1 MRAMLLSLLLAS
13 SAGLAHAGDVRVRV
27 TDAAGRQVAYLRKK
41 KFRLKEDVRVYEDED
56 QNRQLFRM
64 RANRVVDFGASYA
77 VSGPDGRPLGAVR
90 QRGVRSLWKSTYEVA
105 DPNGKTIGV
114 IHEENPFVKV
124 LDSLAEALPF
134 ADALGGLFF
143 NPAYLVDLGGETVLR
158 LKKERSVFESRFRL
172 DRLGDFSE
180 DEEDLLLASLM
191 MVLLL
196 ERDRG

>member
-1 MRAMLLSLLLAS
+1 MLNYPLELSFKIATI
-13 SAGLAHAGDVRVRV
+13 GTRVRV
-27 TDAAGRQVAYLRKK
+27 VDAARQQVAYLRKK

-56 QNRQLFRM
+56 QKRPLYRI
-64 RANRVVDFGASYA
+64 RADRVVDFGASYA
-77 VSGPDGRPLGAVR
+77 VSDPDGRPLGAVR
-90 QRGVRSLWKSTYEVA
+90 QRGVRSIWKSSYEVS
-105 DPNGKTIGV
+105 DPNGKKIGV

-124 LDSLAEALPF
+124 LDSLAEAVPF
-134 ADALGGLFF
+134 ADSLGGLFF

-158 LKKERSVFESRFRL
+158 MHKERSVFESRFRL

-180 DEEDLLLASLM
+180 EEEDLLLASLL

>member
-1 MRAMLLSLLLAS
+1 MLDYPLEMSFKIATI
-13 SAGLAHAGDVRVRV
+13 GTRVRV

-41 KFRLKEDVRVYEDED
+41 KFRLREDVRVYEDED
-56 QNRQLFRM
+56 QSRLRFRLK
-64 RANRVVDFGASYA
+64 ADRVVDFGASYA
-77 VSGPDGRPLGAVR
+77 VSGPDGHPLGAVR
-90 QRGVRSLWKSTYEVA
+90 QRGMRSIWKSTYEVSDA
-105 DPNGKTIGV
+105 NGKTIGV

-158 LKKERSVFESRFRL
+158 MKKERSVFESRFRL
-172 DRLGDFSE
+172 ERLGDFTPE
-180 DEEDLLLASLM
+180 EEDLLLAGLM

>member
-1 MRAMLLSLLLAS
+1 MLNYPLELSFKIATI
-13 SAGLAHAGDVRVRV
+13 GTRVRV

-41 KFRLKEDVRVYEDED
+41 KFRFKEDVRVYEDEG
-56 QNRQLFRM
+56 QKRQLFRM
-64 RANRVVDFGASYA
+64 RADRVVDFGASYA
-77 VSGPDGRPLGAVR
+77 VSWPDGQPLGAVR
-90 QRGVRSLWKSTYEVA
+90 QRGVRSLWKSSYEVSDA
-105 DPNGKTIGV
+105 NGKTIGT
-114 IHEENPFVKV
+114 IHEENPLVKV

-158 LKKERSVFESRFRL
+158 IQKERSVFESRFRL
-172 DRLGDFSE
+172 DRLGELSE
-180 DEEDLLLASLM
+180 GEEGLFLASLM

>member
-1 MRAMLLSLLLAS
+1 MLNYPLELSFKIATI
-13 SAGLAHAGDVRVRV
+13 GTRVRV
-27 TDAAGRQVAYLRKK
+27 VDAAGQQVAYLRKK

-56 QNRQLFRM
+56 QKRPLYRIK
-64 RANRVVDFGASYA
+64 ADRVMDFGASYA

-90 QRGVRSLWKSTYEVA
+90 QRGMRSLWKSSFEVS

-124 LDSLAEALPF
+124 LDSLAEAVPF
-134 ADALGGLFF
+134 ADSLGGLFF
-143 NPAYLVDLGGETVLR
+143 NPAYLVDLGGETVMR
-158 LKKERSVFESRFRL
+158 MQKELSVFESRFRL

-180 DEEDLLLASLM
+180 EEEDLLLASLM

>member
-1 MRAMLLSLLLAS
+1 VLNYPLKLSFKIATI
-13 SAGLAHAGDVRVRV
+13 GTRVRV
-27 TDAAGRQVAYLRKK
+27 VDAAGRRVAYLRRK

-56 QNRQLFRM
+56 QKRQLFCI
-64 RANRVVDFGASYA
+64 RADRIVDFGASYA
-77 VSGPDGRPLGAVR
+77 VSGPDGRTLGAVR
-90 QRGVRSLWKSTYEVA
+90 QRGVHSLWKSTYEVA
-105 DPNGKTIGV
+105 DANGKTIGV

-134 ADALGGLFF
+134 ADTLGGLFF

-158 LKKERSVFESRFRL
+158 MQKERSVFESGFRL
-172 DRLGDFSE
+172 EKSGDFSE
-180 DEEDLLLASLM
+180 DEEELVLASLM

>member
-1 MRAMLLSLLLAS
+1 VLNYPLELSFKIATI
-13 SAGLAHAGDVRVRV
+13 GTRVRV
-27 TDAAGRQVAYLRKK
+27 VDAAGRRVAYLRRK

-56 QNRQLFRM
+56 QKRQLFCI
-64 RANRVVDFGASYA
+64 RADRIVDFGASYA
-77 VSGPDGRPLGAVR
+77 VSGPDGRTLGAVR
-90 QRGVRSLWKSTYEVA
+90 QRGVHSLWKSTYEVA
-105 DPNGKTIGV
+105 DAHGKMIGV

-134 ADALGGLFF
+134 ADTLGGLFF

-158 LKKERSVFESRFRL
+158 MQKERSVFESGFRL
-172 DRLGDFSE
+172 EKSGDFSE
-180 DEEDLLLASLM
+180 DEEELVLASLM

>member
-1 MRAMLLSLLLAS
+1 MLNYPLELSFKIATI
-13 SAGLAHAGDVRVRV
+13 GTRVRV

-41 KFRLKEDVRVYEDED
+41 KFRLKEDVRVYEDEG
-56 QNRQLFRM
+56 QKRQLFRM
-64 RANRVVDFGASYA
+64 RADRVVDFGASYA
-77 VSGPDGRPLGAVR
+77 VSWPDGQPLGAVR
-90 QRGVRSLWKSTYEVA
+90 QRGVRSLWKSSYEVSDA
-105 DPNGKTIGV
+105 NGKTIGT
-114 IHEENPFVKV
+114 IHEENPVVKV

-158 LKKERSVFESRFRL
+158 MQKERSVFESRFRL
-172 DRLGDFSE
+172 DRLGELSE
-180 DEEDLLLASLM
+180 GEEGLLLASLM

>member
-1 MRAMLLSLLLAS
+1 MLNYPLELSFKIATI
-13 SAGLAHAGDVRVRV
+13 GTRVQV
-27 TDAAGRQVAYLRKK
+27 VDTAGRQVAYLRKK
-41 KFRLKEDVRVYEDED
+41 KFKLREDVRVYEDEN
-56 QNRQLFRM
+56 QSRLRFRLK
-64 RANRVVDFGASYA
+64 ADRVVDFGASYA

-90 QRGVRSLWKSTYEVA
+90 QRGVRSLWKSTCEVSV
-105 DPNGKTIGV
+105 PSGKVIGM

-158 LKKERSVFESRFRL
+158 MKKKRSVFESRFRL
-172 DRLGDFSE
+172 DKLGDFSE
-180 DEEDLLLASLM
+180 EEEDLLLASLM

>member
-1 MRAMLLSLLLAS
+1 MLNYPLELSFKIATI
-13 SAGLAHAGDVRVRV
+13 GTRVRV
-27 TDAAGRQVAYLRKK
+27 VDAAGRQVAYLRKK

-56 QNRQLFRM
+56 QKRPLYRI
-64 RANRVVDFGASYA
+64 RADRVVDFGASYA
-77 VSGPDGRPLGAVR
+77 VSDPDGRPLGAVR
-90 QRGVRSLWKSTYEVA
+90 QRGVRSIWKSSYEVS

-124 LDSLAEALPF
+124 LDSLAEAIPF
-134 ADALGGLFF
+134 ADSLGGLFF

-158 LKKERSVFESRFRL
+158 MQKERSVFESRFRL

-180 DEEDLLLASLM
+180 AEEDLLLASLM

>member
-1 MRAMLLSLLLAS
+1 MLNYPLELSFKIATI
-13 SAGLAHAGDVRVRV
+13 GTRVRV
-27 TDAAGRQVAYLRKK
+27 VDAAGQQVAYLRKK
-41 KFRLKEDVRVYEDED
+41 KFRLKEDVRVYEDEN
-56 QNRQLFRM
+56 QSRLRFRLK
-64 RANRVVDFGASYA
+64 ADRVVDFGASYT
-77 VSGPDGRPLGAVR
+77 VSGSGGRPLGAVR
-90 QRGVRSLWKSTYEVA
+90 QRGVRSLWKSTYEIS
-105 DPNGKTIGV
+105 DPSGKVIGV

-158 LKKERSVFESRFRL
+158 MKKERSVFESRFRL
-172 DRLGDFSE
+172 DKLGDFSE
-180 DEEDLLLASLM
+180 EEDLLFASLM